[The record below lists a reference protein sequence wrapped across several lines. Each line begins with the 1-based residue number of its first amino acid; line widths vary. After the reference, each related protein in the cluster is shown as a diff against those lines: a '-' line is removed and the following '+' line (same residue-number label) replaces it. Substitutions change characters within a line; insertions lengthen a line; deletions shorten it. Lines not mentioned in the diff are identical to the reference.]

1 METWR
6 LIDSALADGATNMAT
21 DETLQLSCR
30 DGQSPPVLRF
40 YGWAP
45 PTLSLGFF
53 QKAEKEVD
61 LEEVNRQN
69 IHLVRR
75 PTGGRAVLHH
85 QELTYSLIVPEDH
98 PLMPRTVTDS
108 YRVISSGLLEGFRL
122 LGIPAQLS
130 GETTIRARD
139 FRSSACFEAP
149 SSYELVVGGKKI
161 VGSAQVRKDGIL
173 LQHGSI
179 MLDLDTA
186 MLIRLLRIR
195 DSRTAGRMQQMLHE
209 KATSI
214 REVTGNVPG
223 YQELTDAFTRGFS
236 KALRVNFQPAE
247 LTEQELETV
256 NLLRRDKYAHPSWTF
271 RR

>member
-6 LIDSALADGATNMAT
+6 LIDSGVADGATNMAT
-21 DETLQLSCR
+21 DEALQISCR

-40 YGWAP
+40 YGWNP

-61 LEEVNRQN
+61 LEEVERLK

-85 QELTYSLIVPEDH
+85 QELTYSLIIPEDH

-108 YRVISSGLLEGFRL
+108 YRIISSGLLEGFHL
-122 LGIPAQLS
+122 LGIPAELS

-149 SSYELVVGGKKI
+149 SSYELVVEGKKI
-161 VGSAQVRKDGIL
+161 VGSAQVRKDGVL

-179 MLDLDTA
+179 MLDLDA
-186 MLIRLLRIR
+186 GMLIRLLRVR
-195 DSRTAGRMQQMLHE
+195 DSRTAERMRQLLLE

-214 REVTGNVPG
+214 REVAGTVPG
-223 YQELTDAFTRGFS
+223 YGELTDAFTRGFEN
-236 KALRVNFQPAE
+236 ALGVHLSSSE
-247 LTEQELETV
+247 LTLQELEDTER
-256 NLLRRDKYAHPSWTF
+256 LRKDKYAHPSWTF